1 MLKDTHSAWHF
12 WFMINFFWR
21 VLCWS
26 HCLCSFPSHAWSHH
40 LTPNFCVRKSFS
52 VIAVL
57 NLCIVS
63 ITFAHF
69 LLGLEMLCSHGVP
82 PPPQSSLWN
91 TSQMLSPPGIALAI
105 TYWWPSLWTS
115 TPRCPTGVSDSAYP
129 KGPHPASSVP
139 KSPPCGSVGPT
150 SWSYSF
156 PCVLQVPTLLT
167 WTATLVSPLVL
178 CSQSCF
184 FCCVHGPV
192 HMTSYSCLKPPK
204 DSAISW
210 FRQIHHNYMYLSK
223 LTELNKGWVYSM

>member
-91 TSQMLSPPGIALAI
+91 TSQMLSSPGIALAI
-105 TYWWPSLWTS
+105 TYWWPSSELLLLGVPQVSQTQP
-115 TPRCPTGVSDSAYP
+115 TPRD
-129 KGPHPASSVP
+129 
-139 KSPPCGSVGPT
+139 
-150 SWSYSF
+150 
-156 PCVLQVPTLLT
+156 PTLPPQFL
-167 WTATLVSPLVL
+167 SPLHVVL
-178 CSQSCF
+178 LAPLPEAIHSHVSSRSLPFSPGQPHWSPHWSFAPNLAF
-184 FCCVHGPV
+184 FAVCMAQCTWPH
-192 HMTSYSCLKPPK
+192 TL
-204 DSAISW
+204 A
-210 FRQIHHNYMYLSK
+210 
-223 LTELNKGWVYSM
+223 

>member
-139 KSPPCGSVGPT
+139 SIKLEGNCLFKFMSKLSLEFQAPESAFHIAKSPG
-150 SWSYSF
+150 
-156 PCVLQVPTLLT
+156 
-167 WTATLVSPLVL
+167 
-178 CSQSCF
+178 
-184 FCCVHGPV
+184 
-192 HMTSYSCLKPPK
+192 
-204 DSAISW
+204 I
-210 FRQIHHNYMYLSK
+210 
-223 LTELNKGWVYSM
+223 